1 MSNRFWSNLRVGLNV
16 ASWPTALI
24 AIVVIKAVLSLAVRP
39 GSFLVSYSG
48 ISYLLLLLLATSFA
62 IRNGIQN
69 TLGSRPF
76 WVFLAVAY
84 GFWAMDQFLFVY
96 YQLALR
102 VEVPNNS
109 IADSLLFLHT
119 VPLMAAVA
127 TLPHRDVCERQLYRA
142 ILNSLFLLVVWIFL
156 YGYIVFPYQY
166 LFSGTTPSSYA
177 MRFDILY
184 LLENVLLVLWV
195 SILTLSVQGPWKA
208 IYFHLLGAAA
218 LYSLSSI
225 VANLA
230 IDSGGYVNGK
240 LYGLGLIASV
250 CWFVWIPL
258 RARQAAGAE
267 ITTTRSAGTQDS
279 QSSQGAMLVVVI
291 ISIPIVWELFQRNE
305 NTGLRTLR
313 LLIAVAAIL
322 CLASVAYIKEYLA
335 RRELASCV
343 GLANDR
349 LHLAMQAGT
358 WVGWDLDV
366 KSGRDLWF
374 GDLQTIFGIP
384 ADRHA
389 TTVAEFI
396 GYVHPDDRQRVSEA
410 LADAERNRR
419 PYAQEFRILQPDGT
433 IRWLAARGKY
443 YFSRNGDPRR
453 MVGVSLDITERRLAE
468 DKLREYEKVVEGS
481 EEMIAVVDREYRYLI
496 ANRKFL
502 RLRNMTK
509 EQVVGHFAYEVL
521 NEGVFEAVIK
531 EKLDECFQGKVVRFE
546 MKYTYPELG
555 ERDVLI
561 SYFPIE
567 GASGVDRVACI
578 VLDIT
583 VRKQLE
589 KVLTGMSRKLIQ
601 AQEQERA
608 RIARELHEN
617 INQRLALLAIE
628 VGQIQQHA
636 SSLPFD
642 VRNRVHELQK
652 QTAEISTDLYSM
664 GYELHSSNL
673 EYLGI
678 VAATG
683 SFCREFAA
691 RQTVK
696 IAFSHDY
703 IPQAVSREVSL
714 CLFRILQEALH
725 NAAQHSKAKYFEVKL
740 GCSGNQL
747 QLTVTDQGIGF
758 DAELAMIKGG
768 LGLISMGERVR
779 LVNGTIAIESKLTR
793 GTTIRVRVPL
803 RLEHSSE
810 HASRH
815 ILV

>member
-1 MSNRFWSNLRVGLNV
+1 MRKRLSNLGAGLSF

-24 AIVVIKAVLSLAVRP
+24 GIVVIKAVLSVAVNP

-76 WVFLAVAY
+76 WVFLAIAC
-84 GFWAMDQFLFVY
+84 GLWALHQFLSVY
-96 YQLALR
+96 YELALQ

-109 IADSLLFLHT
+109 IADPLLFLHT

-127 TLPHRDVCERQLYRA
+127 TLPHRDLSERKLYRA
-142 ILNSLFLLVVWIFL
+142 ILNFLFLLFFWIFL
-156 YGYIVFPYQY
+156 YGYMVFPYQY
-166 LFSGTTPSSYA
+166 LFSGATPSSYA
-177 MRFDILY
+177 LRFDILY
-184 LLENVLLVLWV
+184 LLENVSLVSAV
-195 SILTLSVQGPWKA
+195 GILTLRVQGSWKP
-208 IYFHLLGAAA
+208 IYFHLWGATA
-218 LYSLSSI
+218 LYALSSI
-225 VANLA
+225 VANIA

-240 LYGLGLIASV
+240 LYGLGLTASV
-250 CWFVWIPL
+250 CWFVWLPL
-258 RARQAAGAE
+258 RARQPAGAE
-267 ITTTRSAGTQDS
+267 VTVTRSAGSRES
-279 QSSQGAMLVVVI
+279 QSSLAMLVVVM

-313 LLIAVAAIL
+313 LLIAVATIV
-322 CLASVAYIKEYLA
+322 CLASVAYIKEYIA
-335 RRELASCV
+335 RRELASRV

-374 GDLQTIFGIP
+374 GDLETIFGIP
-384 ADRHA
+384 DDRHTA
-389 TTVAEFI
+389 TVADFI

-410 LADAERNRR
+410 LADAQRNRR
-419 PYAQEFRILQPDGT
+419 AYAQEFRILRPDGT
-433 IRWLAARGKY
+433 IRWLTARGKY
-443 YFSRNGDPRR
+443 YFSANGDPER
-453 MVGVSLDITERRLAE
+453 MVGVSVDITERRFAE

-509 EQVVGHFAYEVL
+509 EQVVGRFAYEVL
-521 NEGVFEAVIK
+521 NEGVFEAVVK

-546 MKYTYPELG
+546 MKYTYPGLG
-555 ERDVLI
+555 EREVLI

-583 VRKQLE
+583 ERKQLE
-589 KVLTGMSRKLIQ
+589 KALTGMSRKLIE

-628 VGQIQQHA
+628 VGQIQQET
-636 SSLPFD
+636 SPLPFE
-642 VRNRVHELQK
+642 VRNRMRELQK
-652 QTAEISTDLYSM
+652 QTAEISTDLYTM

-678 VAATG
+678 VAAMR
-683 SFCREFAA
+683 SFCKEFAA
-691 RQTVK
+691 RQAVK
-696 IAFSHDY
+696 IDFTHDD
-703 IPQAVSREVSL
+703 IPQPLSPEVSL

-725 NAAQHSKAKYFEVKL
+725 NAAQHSKAEYFEVKL
-740 GCSGNQL
+740 SRSEAQL

-758 DAELAMIKGG
+758 DAEVAIIKGG

-779 LVNGTIAIESKLTR
+779 LVNGTIAIESKPTR
-793 GTTIRVRVPL
+793 GTTIRVWVPL
-803 RLEHSSE
+803 KWERSSE
-810 HASRH
+810 HAIGH
-815 ILV
+815 LLV

>member
-1 MSNRFWSNLRVGLNV
+1 MGLSG

-24 AIVVIKAVLSLAVRP
+24 GIVVIKAVLSLAVKP
-39 GSFLVSYSG
+39 GSFLVSYSD
-48 ISYLLLLLLATSFA
+48 ISYLLLLLLATGFA

-76 WVFLAVAY
+76 WVFLAIAY
-84 GFWAMDQFLFVY
+84 GLWTMDQFLFVY

-127 TLPHRDVCERQLYRA
+127 TLPHRDVSERKLYRA

-177 MRFDILY
+177 LRFDILY

-195 SILTLSVQGPWKA
+195 GILTFCVQGPWKA

-218 LYSLSSI
+218 LYALSSI

-230 IDSGGYVNGK
+230 IDAGGYVNGK
-240 LYGLGLIASV
+240 LYGLGLTASV
-250 CWFVWIPL
+250 CWFMWIPL

-267 ITTTRSAGTQDS
+267 ITATRSAGSQDS
-279 QSSQGAMLVVVI
+279 QSSLGAMLVVVI
-291 ISIPIVWELFQRNE
+291 ITIPIVWELFQRDE

-313 LLIAVAAIL
+313 LLIAVAAIV

-335 RRELASCV
+335 RRELAWCV

-384 ADRHA
+384 DDRHTA
-389 TTVAEFI
+389 TVAEFL
-396 GYVHPDDRQRVSEA
+396 GYVHPDDRQRVSES
-410 LADAERNRR
+410 LADAQRNRR
-419 PYAQEFRILQPDGT
+419 PYAQEFRILRPDGT

-443 YFSRNGDPRR
+443 YFSANGDPKR

-481 EEMIAVVDREYRYLI
+481 DEMIAVVDREYRYLI

-521 NEGVFEAVIK
+521 NEGVFEGVVK

-546 MKYTYPELG
+546 MKYDYPELG

-583 VRKQLE
+583 ARKQLE

-636 SSLPFD
+636 SSLPFE
-642 VRNRVHELQK
+642 VRSRVHELQK

-691 RQTVK
+691 RQAVK
-696 IAFSHDY
+696 IDFCHDY

-725 NAAQHSKAKYFEVKL
+725 NAAQHSKAEYFEVKL

-747 QLTVTDQGIGF
+747 QLTVTDRGIGF

-803 RLEHSSE
+803 TSERSSE

-815 ILV
+815 LFV